1 MNLIT
6 PKIESFFCIYDI
18 NLKDKVYPLQLNII
32 LGEYLRPIKNKIYKG
47 KFKKSYIKNLE
58 YVFEKLFINESK
70 VSPKTRKKKEKDF
83 KPLMYV
89 KPESLLI
96 SVEFNEKLNNSLK
109 FSVKE

>member
-70 VSPKTRKKKEKDF
+70 VSPKTRKKKK
-83 KPLMYV
+83 KILN
-89 KPESLLI
+89 LLCM
-96 SVEFNEKLNNSLK
+96 LNPNHY
-109 FSVKE
+109 